1 MSEPTQPNNPG
12 GNPGPWNTGQPG
24 QGQGQPGPW
33 NTGQP
38 GQPGPTQNGYGY
50 PAPAGPPQPGYSNY
64 PGPGGQPQGY
74 AYPGSPYGQMPQA
87 ENPTRPKQVNTG
99 FWLLVTSAVLGLIS
113 LPFAISFMNSPE
125 FIDKLQETARNANV
139 EIDSSYISAAIAGGT
154 FSTVLS
160 GIFALA
166 VSLGLAFLVRAGF
179 NWARILVTI
188 FAAFSLFGVF
198 NLFFTGPIAGVLTLA
213 QILVTVGAVV
223 LLFMKPSN
231 EYFARKKEFRQA
243 QKFGGYQG

>member
-24 QGQGQPGPW
+24 QPGP
-33 NTGQP
+33 GQP
-38 GQPGPTQNGYGY
+38 GQGQNGYGY
-50 PAPAGPPQPGYSNY
+50 PAPARPPQPGYSNY

-74 AYPGSPYGQMPQA
+74 AYQGSPYGQMPQA
-87 ENPTRPKQVNTG
+87 EDPARPKQVNMG
-99 FWLLVTSAVLGLIS
+99 FWLLVGSAVLGLLT
-113 LPFAISFMNSPE
+113 LPFAISF
-125 FIDKLQETARNANV
+125 IDNLQGVAREANV
-139 EIDSSYISAAIAGGT
+139 ELDSAFISTAIAGST

-166 VSLGLAFLVRAGF
+166 VSVGLAFLVRAGF

-188 FAAFSLFGVF
+188 FAAFSLFGIF
-198 NLFFTGPIAGVLTLA
+198 DLFFTGPIAGVLTLA

-231 EYFARKKEFRQA
+231 EYFARKKAYRQA
-243 QKFGGYQG
+243 QKFGGYQA

>member
-24 QGQGQPGPW
+24 QPG
-33 NTGQP
+33 P
-38 GQPGPTQNGYGY
+38 GQPGPGQNGYGY

-87 ENPTRPKQVNTG
+87 EDPVRPKQVNMG
-99 FWLLVTSAVLGLIS
+99 FWLLIGSAILGLLT

-125 FIDKLQETARNANV
+125 FIDNLQGVAREADV
-139 EIDSSYISAAIAGGT
+139 ELDSAFISTAIAGST

-166 VSLGLAFLVRAGF
+166 VSVGLAFLVRAGF

-188 FAAFSLFGVF
+188 FAAFSLFGIF
-198 NLFFTGPIAGVLTLA
+198 DLFFTGPIAGVLTLA

-231 EYFARKKEFRQA
+231 EYFARKKAFRQA
-243 QKFGGYQG
+243 QKFGGNQA

>member
-1 MSEPTQPNNPG
+1 MSEPTQPNN
-12 GNPGPWNTGQPG
+12 N
-24 QGQGQPGPW
+24 PGPW

-38 GQPGPTQNGYGY
+38 GQPGPGQPAPGQNGYGY
-50 PAPAGPPQPGYSNY
+50 PAPAGPPQPGHSNY

-87 ENPTRPKQVNTG
+87 ENPARPKQVNMG
-99 FWLLVTSAVLGLIS
+99 FWLLVGSAILGLLT

-125 FIDKLQETARNANV
+125 FIDNLQGVAREANV
-139 EIDSSYISAAIAGGT
+139 ELDSAFISTAIAGST

-166 VSLGLAFLVRAGF
+166 VSVGLAFLVRAGF

-188 FAAFSLFGVF
+188 FAAFSLFGIF
-198 NLFFTGPIAGVLTLA
+198 DLFFTGPIAGVLTLA

-223 LLFMKPSN
+223 LLFMKPSS
-231 EYFARKKEFRQA
+231 EYFARKKAYRQA
-243 QKFGGYQG
+243 QKFGGYQA